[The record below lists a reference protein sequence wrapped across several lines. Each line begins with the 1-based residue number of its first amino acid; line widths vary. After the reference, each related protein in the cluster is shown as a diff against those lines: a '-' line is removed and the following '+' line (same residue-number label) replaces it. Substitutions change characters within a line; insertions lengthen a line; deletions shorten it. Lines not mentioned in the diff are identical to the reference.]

1 MHIFS
6 VLEIW
11 YWIINWWALP
21 WERLF
26 LPLSQLFLSCL
37 EFLPRVEASLLL
49 CGLVS
54 SFFGPPIIL
63 NFLCLYKLLSPFS
76 VAHMFMCLVLITWNW
91 MTYHRAYVWENKS
104 HTLSNQCPHIA
115 SHLGWGLVKFSPLLL
130 DCQLLL
136 SLLWFCLAFLKYIR
150 IWRWSKWNCQIM
162 GRSLLSPKNPVIGMG
177 CIYSSC
183 CLTCPSN
190 SWDYCQ
196 GYWLNSRNRW

>member
-162 GRSLLSPKNPVIGMG
+162 GEITFITKESSYRNGLYLLKLLLNLSLKQLRLLPRLLVELQK
-177 CIYSSC
+177 
-183 CLTCPSN
+183 
-190 SWDYCQ
+190 
-196 GYWLNSRNRW
+196 